1 MATCSDYIIFN
12 VVVSAAAPLIIP
24 PSANA
29 GKLCATVLPPKSCVC
44 VATPF
49 RPERPA
55 REPASKGH
63 TGGGSRKNAKP
74 AGPFLC
80 TTVIK
85 SDFCAQTIQVALR
98 VVNKF
103 NYNNVSRAGPTLKYF
118 YV

>member
-1 MATCSDYIIFN
+1 M
-12 VVVSAAAPLIIP
+12 
-24 PSANA
+24 
-29 GKLCATVLPPKSCVC
+29 C

-49 RPERPA
+49 CPERPA

-74 AGPFLC
+74 AGPLLC

-85 SDFCAQTIQVALR
+85 SDFCARTIQVVLR

-118 YV
+118 LRLDIQYLLFLEVRTAIIRS